1 MFIGLHLSSLVFIGF
16 HWCSLIFI
24 GTLYDPGTLVR
35 HEPLHRT
42 QIGGTGRRPRSATVP
57 ARCGRVRM
65 PVSCLVRFCNVS
77 KGRPIPLLTDPA
89 RPRRSPCRKFAPL
102 WAPKIVTKRPKTT
115 KSSLTRVPR
124 RFNSAK
130 TTSERLPRLS
140 KMAQEASNTV
150 EDGSRGL
157 QVGPRDSQNA
167 STPAPDGQN
176 H

>member
-1 MFIGLHLSSLVFIGF
+1 MQA
-16 HWCSLIFI
+16 CKCTLI
-24 GTLYDPGTLVR
+24 
-35 HEPLHRT
+35 
-42 QIGGTGRRPRSATVP
+42 QIYEHTSIQANEYTTMQISATVP
-57 ARCGRVRM
+57 ARYGRVRM
-65 PVSCLVRFCNVS
+65 PVSCLVGFCNVS
-77 KGRPIPLLTDPA
+77 KGRPIPLAADPG
-89 RPRRSPCRKFAPL
+89 RPRRDPGASLVRKPPPSR
-102 WAPKIVTKRPKTT
+102 APKIATKRPKTT

-124 RFNSAK
+124 RFKKAK

-167 STPAPDGQN
+167 SIPAPEGQN